1 MLTKI
6 ESELKLSWFW
16 VLRMILNKLPC
27 PLKSIILC
35 SECGY
40 LRYVVDESKNNVKT
54 AECLAHWKILLVIT
68 LLINLIKV
76 ISPILLKLKTLY

>member
-1 MLTKI
+1 
-6 ESELKLSWFW
+6 
-16 VLRMILNKLPC
+16 MI
-27 PLKSIILC
+27 
-35 SECGY
+35 
-40 LRYVVDESKNNVKT
+40 DEGKNNVKT